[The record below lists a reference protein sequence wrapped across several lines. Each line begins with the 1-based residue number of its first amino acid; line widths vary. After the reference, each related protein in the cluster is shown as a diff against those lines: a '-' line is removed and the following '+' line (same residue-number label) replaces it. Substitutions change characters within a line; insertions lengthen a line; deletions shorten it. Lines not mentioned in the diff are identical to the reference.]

1 MDTKKIKVVFLV
13 NSLAGGGAER
23 VLSNILKNIDK
34 NVFNP
39 YLILL
44 KKEGELLSELPSD
57 INLVELGM
65 KSYSLSK
72 EFFFL
77 LFKLFKLIKQI
88 KPDVCISFLWESN
101 IILLSTCLLSKDTK
115 AIISE
120 RIAPLSYFQDILRK
134 SLKVSIAKFI
144 TKNIYKMAFFII
156 CVSYGIRDELVE
168 LGINPKKLK
177 VIYNP
182 LDINKIK
189 HLSYEEISYPKKY
202 ILFAGR
208 LHKQKNIPLLIKA
221 FSQVKDF
228 YNGNLVIIGKGKEE
242 ENLKNLVREM
252 QLTERVDFLGFQT
265 NPYKW
270 MKNADIFILPSNY
283 EGFPGVLLEAMVCGV
298 PVISTDCPYGPK
310 EIIDNEV
317 NGILI
322 PTDNVTALVEAIKKL
337 LFNGELRE
345 KLVLNGFQKA
355 IKFDISKVIKDYE
368 EILIKAVKG

>member
-1 MDTKKIKVVFLV
+1 M
-13 NSLAGGGAER
+13 AGGGAER
-23 VLSNILKNIDK
+23 VLSNILKNIDRDI
-34 NVFNP
+34 FTP

-77 LFKLFKLIKQI
+77 FIKLFKLIKQI
-88 KPDVCISFLWESN
+88 KPDVFISFLWESN

-120 RIAPLSYFQDILRK
+120 RIAPLSYFKDILRK

-144 TKNIYKMAFFII
+144 TKNIYKKAFLII
-156 CVSYGIRDELVE
+156 CVSSGIRDELME
-168 LGINPKKLK
+168 LGIDQNKLK

-189 HLSYEEISYPKKY
+189 HLSDEQISYPKRY
-202 ILFAGR
+202 ILFVGR
-208 LHKQKNIPLLIKA
+208 LHLQKNIPLLIKA
-221 FSQVKDF
+221 FSQIKDF
-228 YNGNLVIIGKGKEE
+228 YCGNLVIIGRGDEE
-242 ENLKNLVREM
+242 ENLKNLVREL
-252 QLTERVDFLGFQT
+252 QLTERVDFLGFQA

-270 MKNADIFILPSNY
+270 MKNADLFILPSNY

-298 PVISTDCPYGPK
+298 PVISTDCPYGPR
-310 EIIDNEV
+310 EIIDNGV

-322 PTDNVTALVEAIKKL
+322 PTDNVDALIEAIKKL
-337 LFNGELRE
+337 LQNKELKE
-345 KLVLNGFQKA
+345 KLVLNGFQKVM
-355 IKFDISKVIKDYE
+355 KFDISKVVKDYE
-368 EILIKAVKG
+368 EMLLKAVRG